1 MKAIVMLLR
10 IKKTMATL
18 MMTICA
24 TTALGIGVDDPVAT
38 AKNWNVYL
46 YHSPLLS
53 KDLCVF
59 LILCKSDKFSCW
71 VTQYHCTSIQ

>member
-10 IKKTMATL
+10 IKKTIATL

-24 TTALGIGVDDPVAT
+24 TTALLGIGVDDPVAT

-53 KDLCVF
+53 KDACICFNSL
-59 LILCKSDKFSCW
+59 
-71 VTQYHCTSIQ
+71 